1 MLHRKLLVKFPKFG
15 ENGAR
20 DFIVYCIALLTISLI
35 VRFLIFL
42 SLPNTPSSLGPDEM
56 TYALLAE
63 WVADGKSVNDFAY
76 GPSLYNISKT
86 FIIPSSIAI
95 NLGLEPLTAVRSISM
110 LFGLISILIFILI
123 YFRLLFIRKG
133 AKDRTITK
141 SEFIGVMLAST
152 LFSLFP
158 SHLLWSVIGMR
169 ETSVE
174 FFLLLTTYLILRALT
189 EKAESKLLKMNYV
202 GIVLSV
208 MVTFGTRPE
217 SAFVFVFSFF
227 AGLILQYLR
236 DRQKR
241 IFFVGLCVA
250 LGTFLGHLYSS
261 TPKVELQQVLRPQLS
276 ESLNR
281 ATAEPS
287 ESLNRATAEPSESYS
302 ATPPNRVDLRDKCD
316 GRVEGFTFQVSGNE
330 YTCRYEQKEIKQFD
344 VSQALVSEV
353 SKVSKFEYKTQV
365 YQLYAN
371 SSLPA
376 IECSAIEKMYKE
388 VQCFVQTIIFR
399 YFSIL
404 VRPLPIIDT
413 DSRLQV
419 FASLENLLWIFLLY
433 NFVRVILKHRKI
445 LHFVESTL
453 MIFLILYTAGMALA
467 EGNMGTAFRH
477 KSTILFVLLLLL
489 RSPILSLESRA
500 RYAKSR
506 S

>member
-1 MLHRKLLVKFPKFG
+1 MKLPKFG

-42 SLPNTPSSLGPDEM
+42 SLPNTPSSLGPDEI

-141 SEFIGVMLAST
+141 SEFMGVMLASI
-152 LFSLFP
+152 LFALFP

-189 EKAESKLLKMNYV
+189 EKAESKLLKMIYV

-217 SAFVFVFSFF
+217 SAFVFAFSFF

-250 LGTFLGHLYSS
+250 LGAFLGHLYSA
-261 TPKVELQQVLRPQLS
+261 TPKVELQQVLRPQL
-276 ESLNR
+276 
-281 ATAEPS
+281 S

-316 GRVEGFTFQVSGNE
+316 GRVEGFTFQESGND

-376 IECSAIEKMYKE
+376 IECSAIEKMYKKI
-388 VQCFVQTIIFR
+388 QCFVQTIIFR

-413 DSRLQV
+413 DSLLQV
-419 FASLENLLWIFLLY
+419 VASLENLLWIFLLY

-453 MIFLILYTAGMALA
+453 MIFLISYTAGMALA
-467 EGNMGTAFRH
+467 EGNLGTAFRH

-489 RSPILSLESRA
+489 RSPILSSERRA